1 VPESKHLKGLKKL
14 NPPSFTGWLHF
25 EPICTSFFLSS
36 IFFFEIGT
44 ETKKIQVLGAMF
56 TFKKYFI
63 SEGRMRISGIELM

>member
-1 VPESKHLKGLKKL
+1 MPESKHLKGLKKL

-25 EPICTSFFLSS
+25 EPICTSFFLFS

-56 TFKKYFI
+56 TFIKYFI